1 MTPLTKTTR
10 EQEWQWQSHKQ
21 GEGKCWCVH
30 VLCIHTHTLF
40 LSLYVFVWSGHVRI
54 YMNENKQKQG
64 NNIHVLYTHGAPS
77 SVLTSSR
84 SLLGSIQQLRIEV
97 VDAVALAHSPKLCH
111 HVAHFFNC
119 LHLLFQKVALYE
131 VSHLRIAAPSA
142 NLWTVNSFSFTSFS
156 IDSV

>member
-77 SVLTSSR
+77 SVLTSLIACTCSSR
-84 SLLGSIQQLRIEV
+84 KLPSMKSVICGSP
-97 VDAVALAHSPKLCH
+97 HS
-111 HVAHFFNC
+111 
-119 LHLLFQKVALYE
+119 
-131 VSHLRIAAPSA
+131 SA
-142 NLWTVNSFSFTSFS
+142 ILWTVNSFSFTSFS
-156 IDSV
+156 IDSVSSIA